1 MNRKFWY
8 VLLIALIISIPLS
21 FFIKIGE
28 GALLSTIFTINGIMF
43 SIGLGIVSN
52 FNLQGIRRWDYI
64 ATIRKNINLVRNSF
78 ISFFSVS
85 SFSFILVNLLSDDV
99 FYHYDRFNLTL
110 DLKDILT
117 IFSLFVM
124 VYSIIYFI
132 YNFIKIQDL
141 SQSIFDR
148 ILEEENASK

>member
-8 VLLIALIISIPLS
+8 VLLTALIISMPLS

-85 SFSFILVNLLSDDV
+85 SLSFILVNLLSDDV
-99 FYHYDRFNLTL
+99 SYYYDRFNLTL

-124 VYSIIYFI
+124 AYSIIYFI